1 MKALIVQDIHTYYAE
16 SFVLQG
22 LSLEVTNGATVA
34 LLGRNGVGKTT
45 LISSIMGIIHPRR
58 GSIIFKDQNITQ
70 LPPFRINSL
79 GMGIVPQGRRVFS
92 SLSAEENLVVALRQQ
107 GVARW
112 SMDRVLAVFP
122 SLAGRLKSRAG
133 HLSGGEQQMLAIA
146 RALVGNPDFLL
157 MDEPTE
163 GLSPMMVEEIG
174 HVIKN
179 IRAEGI
185 SILLVE
191 QNVRFVLELAEYI
204 YVMSNGVVVHE
215 CNAGDLWQNTEVMAK
230 YLGL

>member
-1 MKALIVQDIHTYYAE
+1 MKALIVKDIHTYYGD
-16 SFVLQG
+16 SYVLQG
-22 LSLEVTNGATVA
+22 LSLEVTNGTTVA

-79 GMGIVPQGRRVFS
+79 GIGIVPQGRRVFS
-92 SLSAEENLVVALRQQ
+92 SLSAEENLAVAFRQQ
-107 GVARW
+107 GVTRW
-112 SMDRVLAVFP
+112 SMDRVVAVFP
-122 SLAGRLKSRAG
+122 GLAKRLKSRAG

-146 RALVGNPDFLL
+146 RTLVGNPTFLM

-163 GLSPMMVEEIG
+163 GISPMMVEEVG
-174 HVIKN
+174 RVIREVGK
-179 IRAEGI
+179 EGI
-185 SILLVE
+185 SVLLVE
-191 QNVRFVLELAEYI
+191 QNVRFALELAEYV
-204 YVMSNGVVVHE
+204 YLMSKGVIVHE
-215 CNAGDLWQNTEVMAK
+215 CPPSDLWQRTDVLSK